1 MPNAPAEPAT
11 QLPPARFTQGI
22 HQVSGGL
29 AGLFLFFIML
39 VSVVD
44 VIGRELFNAPLPGGS
59 EITEVLMA
67 ALIYAGLP
75 SVCRQESHVT
85 IDLLDPLT
93 PEALVRPRQIAVNLT
108 CAAILAVFAWQLWLY
123 AVKIADYGDVTEYL
137 RLPQAPLI
145 YYMAVLAGVGALIF
159 LANIGRYLRG
169 HTEPAPGLI

>member
-1 MPNAPAEPAT
+1 
-11 QLPPARFTQGI
+11 
-22 HQVSGGL
+22 
-29 AGLFLFFIML
+29 
-39 VSVVD
+39 
-44 VIGRELFNAPLPGGS
+44 
-59 EITEVLMA
+59 MA

-93 PEALVRPRQIAVNLT
+93 PDGFVRPRQIAVNLV
-108 CAAILAVFAWQLWLY
+108 CAAILAVLAWQLWLY